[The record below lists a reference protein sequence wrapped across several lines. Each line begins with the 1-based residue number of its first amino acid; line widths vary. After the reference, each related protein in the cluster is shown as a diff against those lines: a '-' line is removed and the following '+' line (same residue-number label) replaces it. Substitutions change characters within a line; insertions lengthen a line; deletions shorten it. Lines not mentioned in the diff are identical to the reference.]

1 MPGIKYGFCSDVKS
15 RRINLGR
22 TNLICGRLAFVYSTD
37 LTGTVTQSDIGAV
50 SLDDVTAGLCL
61 NNETGACPG
70 IQGSFFTQ
78 TVSYNATL
86 QNNPM
91 TIGCCADHLVDEGK
105 LINTAVGG
113 VTTSREHTLS
123 INGQGEPWSIDYQRV
138 RDAINNAIDKLNV
151 INIPHVPD
159 GFYVPTSVDA
169 NLPGDTWQQ
178 GSGSWMYFEGLGTD
192 MEIEAPLLTAS
203 EEEYTVSVNATTGRV
218 DGSVSKTAY
227 YTAGSDSIPCTP
239 VDVGETVCNFAEA
252 LNGILFNN

>member
-1 MPGIKYGFCSDVKS
+1 
-15 RRINLGR
+15 
-22 TNLICGRLAFVYSTD
+22 
-37 LTGTVTQSDIGAV
+37 
-50 SLDDVTAGLCL
+50 
-61 NNETGACPG
+61 
-70 IQGSFFTQ
+70 
-78 TVSYNATL
+78 
-86 QNNPM
+86 M
-91 TIGCCADHLVDEGK
+91 TIGCCADHLIDEGK